1 MLNAVGQV
9 CGAARGCAEVP
20 LVKLEFLTEETVY
33 RGKHSSPTAEYPPA
47 VDGSANGKLCGV
59 AALNHKRRRLGGD
72 QQESLADELGMYSG
86 RLPVPPVCTPAAD
99 HHQRGARI
107 GRSFLT
113 IRHNASVFH
122 TEDWKPRGCTM
133 YLPLAQDV
141 MINMRCI
148 DQVSFESDQFFLADG
163 KGNYIGA
170 KSGHAIHLWRYDH
183 STKRLFI
190 SQSVLFLREQEDVE
204 YGQPLPASTTA
215 WRLTSGSR
223 VCCMSTVT
231 VGTVECAITV
241 VGFMFVFATLCTGS
255 SKHAPSNDAAVG
267 SDALYNGIDLVWCYC
282 AWL

>member
-107 GRSFLT
+107 G
-113 IRHNASVFH
+113 
-122 TEDWKPRGCTM
+122 
-133 YLPLAQDV
+133 
-141 MINMRCI
+141 
-148 DQVSFESDQFFLADG
+148 
-163 KGNYIGA
+163 
-170 KSGHAIHLWRYDH
+170 HAIHLWRYDH

-241 VGFMFVFATLCTGS
+241 VGFMFVFATLCTDAKAAFRRLES
-255 SKHAPSNDAAVG
+255 CLSKIPFEDKIKKQSHQGIPHPSYSVFTVFLHHHLL
-267 SDALYNGIDLVWCYC
+267 SLLCQKRLSKIK
-282 AWL
+282 